1 MPFVDDDDDARSR
14 TTAVRADRSGN
25 TSALV
30 VCDRAER
37 VTVEDGVRA
46 RDARKRVT
54 VGRVFVWDHMPGKDN
69 GKAKPLKAAKKG
81 EKVMTDDDLDAQK
94 RAKAQQAELKAM
106 QAKLG
111 AGGKLGAG
119 LKKSK

>member
-1 MPFVDDDDDARSR
+1 
-14 TTAVRADRSGN
+14 
-25 TSALV
+25 
-30 VCDRAER
+30 
-37 VTVEDGVRA
+37 
-46 RDARKRVT
+46 
-54 VGRVFVWDHMPGKDN
+54 MPGKDN
-69 GKAKPLKAAKKG
+69 GKAKPLKAKKG

>member
-1 MPFVDDDDDARSR
+1 
-14 TTAVRADRSGN
+14 
-25 TSALV
+25 
-30 VCDRAER
+30 
-37 VTVEDGVRA
+37 
-46 RDARKRVT
+46 
-54 VGRVFVWDHMPGKDN
+54 
-69 GKAKPLKAAKKG
+69 
-81 EKVMTDDDLDAQK
+81 VMTDDDLDAQK

>member
-1 MPFVDDDDDARSR
+1 MKEKQR
-14 TTAVRADRSGN
+14 AVCVRPTGTRDH
-25 TSALV
+25 
-30 VCDRAER
+30 D
-37 VTVEDGVRA
+37 DGVRG
-46 RDARKRVT
+46 RDARAALEARHCRTRFRV
-54 VGRVFVWDHMPGKDN
+54 GSMPGKDN